1 MCRAL
6 KEGPELKSIS
16 RRDFVRLSA
25 VGAAA
30 VAAPVSLNAL
40 IEDSPKGNI
49 SVWTTAGDRRHAIS
63 DSLRWN
69 AASGKSN
76 NAITVDSS
84 QQFQDVLGFGAAFTD
99 AACFTLSRLRAEA
112 RRELFHTLFDPSQ
125 MGLSVSRVCVGASD
139 YSRDLYSYDDSRE
152 PDPELKHFSIEHDR
166 AYILPAIREARSLNP
181 DLWLLASPWSP
192 PGWMKA
198 NDSMLGGSMRK
209 SWYATYAEYL
219 QRFLDAYEAEGVHIN
234 SLTTQNEVDT
244 DQDGKMPA
252 CLWGQEYEIEFVRD
266 HLGPRLAKSG
276 NKTDIWILDHNY
288 NLWGRV
294 LCELEDEQA
303 RQFIKGV
310 AWHGY
315 AGTPEA
321 MTRVQKAHPRI
332 PQFWTEGGPDF
343 VQPGYATEWAKW
355 GDEFTGILR
364 NWARCILAWNYALD
378 EQGKPNIGPFQCA
391 GLVTV
396 DSKSAA
402 ISYSGMYWAMTHFSS
417 HIRRGAR
424 IVEST
429 GEVKDVSHVAAVNPS
444 GEHVLVLTNR
454 AAVQQ
459 SVRVSLGNS
468 VAEAVLPQDSVSTLV
483 WS

>member
-1 MCRAL
+1 M
-6 KEGPELKSIS
+6 KPIS

-30 VAAPVSLNAL
+30 VAAPVRLNAL
-40 IEDSPKGNI
+40 IEDSPTGNI
-49 SVWTTAGDRRHAIS
+49 SVWTTAGDRRHAVS
-63 DSLRWN
+63 DSLRWK
-69 AASGKSN
+69 AAPGALKS
-76 NAITVDSS
+76 AITIDSS
-84 QQFQDVLGFGAAFTD
+84 KEFQEVLGFGAAFTD
-99 AACFTLSRLRAEA
+99 AACFTLSRLSAGA

-139 YSRDLYSYDDSRE
+139 YSQHLYCYDDGHG
-152 PDPELKHFSIEHDR
+152 PDPDLKRFSIDHDR
-166 AYILPAIREARSLNP
+166 AYILPVIREARSLNP

-209 SWYATYAEYL
+209 TWYAAYAEYL
-219 QRFLDAYEAEGVHIN
+219 QKFLEAYAAEGVHID

-252 CLWGQEYEIEFVRD
+252 CLWGQEYEIEFIRD
-266 HLGPRLAKSG
+266 HLGPRLEKSG

-294 LCELEDEQA
+294 LCELEDEKA

-315 AGTPEA
+315 AGTPDA
-321 MTRVQKAHPRI
+321 MTRVQKAHPQV

-343 VQPGYATEWAKW
+343 LQPGYATEWAKW

-364 NWARCILAWNYALD
+364 NWARCIIGWNYALD

-391 GLVTV
+391 GLLTV

-402 ISYSGMYWAMTHFSS
+402 ISYSGMFWAMTHFSS

-429 GEVKDVSHVAAVNPS
+429 GGVKDVNHVVALNPS
-444 GEHVLVLTNR
+444 GEHVLVLTNV
-454 AAVQQ
+454 AKLQQ
-459 SVRVSLGNS
+459 SVSIRLGNS
-468 VAEAVLPQDSVSTLV
+468 VAEAILPADSVSTLV